1 MTYGIAIGAAAAAI
15 AALLGPTRV
24 LQVAEWKSYDA
35 RMQIVADANA
45 ASPDIVVV
53 EIDENSLEVYR
64 DRLGRWP
71 WSRDAHA
78 LLLRYLSA
86 AGARLAVFDVLFP
99 EPDPGDPVADTIFA
113 ETLDQ
118 FGLAVL
124 ALTFSPGSLDDA
136 LLWDAQRASE
146 DPSRRQVPTL
156 LRGFALGASQS
167 GDPGATVPLT
177 PFPYVEPP
185 HPLFLRSAAGVGSI
199 TLGADPDGVVRW
211 ERLVYDHRGTLYP
224 SLGLAA
230 ARLLD
235 HERLGGLVSLAAGSL
250 RVGQR
255 ALPVD
260 GEGRLLIRWRG
271 PYREGEHTT
280 YPVYPM
286 FHLLNSA
293 DQILKGL
300 EPDVPL
306 ETFRDKIV
314 LVGVTGVGTLEFDP
328 RPTPLRPSDPGILV
342 HATVIDNLLT
352 GDVLRRAEDGANL
365 ALLGAAGVLAGVLT
379 AAAGSGPAGAGAALG
394 LLLVLAALGTWG
406 LALGVWLDFVAPAL
420 AASLAAF
427 GSMMANYATEGREK
441 ARVRELFSRY
451 VPPEYVRRLADDFES
466 VALGGERAEITIL
479 FSDIRGFTNLSERL
493 PPSAVIEILNEYL
506 ERMSEVV
513 FRHGGTLDKFIG
525 DAVMAFWGAPVPIAD
540 HANKALTAALD
551 MIAELD
557 GLNARWKERGEPTE
571 LAIGVG
577 LNTGPAVVGNI
588 GSLTRKLDYT
598 AIGDAVNLA
607 SRLESLNK
615 TYGTTILVSESTL
628 TAAGGGYAT
637 RAVEAVTVK
646 GKKKPVNVFELLGRE
661 EDPAA
666 TGGSGPT
673 LRGAMAAAALLVA
686 CATGASAQDER
697 ARWTDWLYVPGSWS
711 AGQLVRSATSDADT
725 EALALVA
732 HVEAYSSLPR
742 WRVEV
747 SKLSD
752 GETLEAPVVVIGGQ
766 TPPVVLTAL
775 GSAPLAEHAAAQDPL
790 VPIAM
795 SGFDA
800 DGGRASSER
809 GRFVQVGSDGTVE
822 AVIVRRPAARAEFSD
837 DLLDTGA
844 VGRLGSAAGRFGVHA
859 LGGERRG
866 EVVASAGAR
875 GVARVRTVDGEVST
889 QTPRRCEGWRTY
901 A

>member
-1 MTYGIAIGAAAAAI
+1 M
-15 AALLGPTRV
+15 
-24 LQVAEWKSYDA
+24 
-35 RMQIVADANA
+35 
-45 ASPDIVVV
+45 
-53 EIDENSLEVYR
+53 
-64 DRLGRWP
+64 
-71 WSRDAHA
+71 
-78 LLLRYLSA
+78 
-86 AGARLAVFDVLFP
+86 
-99 EPDPGDPVADTIFA
+99 
-113 ETLDQ
+113 
-118 FGLAVL
+118 
-124 ALTFSPGSLDDA
+124 
-136 LLWDAQRASE
+136 
-146 DPSRRQVPTL
+146 
-156 LRGFALGASQS
+156 
-167 GDPGATVPLT
+167 
-177 PFPYVEPP
+177 
-185 HPLFLRSAAGVGSI
+185 
-199 TLGADPDGVVRW
+199 
-211 ERLVYDHRGTLYP
+211 
-224 SLGLAA
+224 
-230 ARLLD
+230 
-235 HERLGGLVSLAAGSL
+235 
-250 RVGQR
+250 
-255 ALPVD
+255 
-260 GEGRLLIRWRG
+260 
-271 PYREGEHTT
+271 
-280 YPVYPM
+280 
-286 FHLLNSA
+286 
-293 DQILKGL
+293 
-300 EPDVPL
+300 
-306 ETFRDKIV
+306 
-314 LVGVTGVGTLEFDP
+314 
-328 RPTPLRPSDPGILV
+328 
-342 HATVIDNLLT
+342 
-352 GDVLRRAEDGANL
+352 
-365 ALLGAAGVLAGVLT
+365 
-379 AAAGSGPAGAGAALG
+379 
-394 LLLVLAALGTWG
+394 
-406 LALGVWLDFVAPAL
+406 
-420 AASLAAF
+420 
-427 GSMMANYATEGREK
+427 
-441 ARVRELFSRY
+441 
-451 VPPEYVRRLADDFES
+451 PPEYVRRLADDFES

-646 GKKKPVNVFELLGRE
+646 GKKKPVNVFELLGRK

-775 GSAPLAEHAAAQDPL
+775 GSAPLRLVRMRMEGGRLGPPQTLIDGIPGARNHDGSRLAFGQDGFLYVTTGDAGSARSAQDMNSLAGKILRVSVDGRPAPGNPFGNSIWTSGHRNPQGL
-790 VPIAM
+790 VFQPGTGRLYAIEHGPATDDEVNVIVGGGNYGWPAVAGFCDQSDERAYCAAHAVVEPVEAWTPTVGT
-795 SGFDA
+795 SGA
-800 DGGRASSER
+800 DFYGANAIPGWRGSLLVTSLRGAALWRIQLSPDGRRPVRSER
-809 GRFVQVGSDGTVE
+809 LLQGQLGRLRDVLVGSDG
-822 AVIVRRPAARAEFSD
+822 AVYLATSNRDGRGSPGPDDDRIVR
-837 DLLDTGA
+837 L
-844 VGRLGSAAGRFGVHA
+844 
-859 LGGERRG
+859 
-866 EVVASAGAR
+866 
-875 GVARVRTVDGEVST
+875 VAR
-889 QTPRRCEGWRTY
+889 
-901 A
+901 